1 MYPAIGRIICK
12 SVGRV
17 AAVLGPYTL
26 GPTACGVAS
35 WQRISDAACANS
47 WRIVSALAAER
58 GEVLVLRH
66 DQVARQ
72 GDLQTLNSKV
82 AWKES
87 LLHPILVRRA
97 AGSDSG

>member
-12 SVGRV
+12 SVGLV
-17 AAVLGPYTL
+17 AAVPTL
-26 GPTACGVAS
+26 GPTACGVEY
-35 WQRISDAACANS
+35 WQRISDSACANS
-47 WRIVSALAAER
+47 WRSALTAER

-66 DQVARQ
+66 GQVARQ
-72 GDLQTLNSKV
+72 SNLQTLNSKV

-97 AGSDSG
+97 TGSGSG